1 MGALGVATG
10 AIGFYGIA
18 PAQLLTVTSAFAVFM
33 VCSAAGKR
41 PCFFQLDRM
50 SPQPLWDTL
59 EMLPIGNSSCASV
72 EHLNS
77 RLCIW

>member
-10 AIGFYGIA
+10 AVGFYGIA

-41 PCFFQLDRM
+41 PVFFSAGQDVT
-50 SPQPLWDTL
+50 SAPL
-59 EMLPIGNSSCASV
+59 GHS
-72 EHLNS
+72 
-77 RLCIW
+77 